1 VRKGIELSE
10 KPLNKLSEKEVRS
23 AGLRH
28 DFNVYAVQKNIYK
41 KRFMDSKIGSDCY
54 LIIDYVLTSAFEPN
68 SVSDTQML
76 KCAI

>member
-28 DFNVYAVQKNIYK
+28 DFNVYAVQKKHIQEALHGLENRK
-41 KRFMDSKIGSDCY
+41 
-54 LIIDYVLTSAFEPN
+54 
-68 SVSDTQML
+68 
-76 KCAI
+76 